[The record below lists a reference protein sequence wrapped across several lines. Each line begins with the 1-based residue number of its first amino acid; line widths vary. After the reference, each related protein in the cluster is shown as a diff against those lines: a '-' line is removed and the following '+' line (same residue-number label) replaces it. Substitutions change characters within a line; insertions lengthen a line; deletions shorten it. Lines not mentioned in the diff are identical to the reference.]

1 MAFPR
6 KPRRRDKN
14 EFTEDWLAQRLVN
27 TTNYLRALVPK
38 EELELDLEGKREKER
53 KKWERL
59 THVDSE
65 KGFQIDAD
73 WIALSANQTRSKPA
87 NLRLSSSI

>member
-14 EFTEDWLAQRLVN
+14 EFTQDWLAQRLVN

-38 EELELDLEGKREKER
+38 EELELDLEGKRNTER
-53 KKWERL
+53 KKWEAVKQYDDFEA
-59 THVDSE
+59 TKQNTEAWIE
-65 KGFQIDAD
+65 KFCCCD
-73 WIALSANQTRSKPA
+73 LK
-87 NLRLSSSI
+87 